1 MESQSPRGAATAD
14 DFAFARNVYVETMR
28 WIVERLF
35 GWDQVKI
42 NPARH
47 FYKKQLAI
55 EVARLTEPPR
65 FISRANLLHWPPPD
79 PASRG
84 LERRFLP
91 MGVGVAQRWALHGAK
106 RCHTKHAWQR

>member
-1 MESQSPRGAATAD
+1 MESQSPRGVATAH

-42 NPARH
+42 NPVRH

-55 EVARLTEPPR
+55 EVARTTEPPR

-79 PASRG
+79 SG
-84 LERRFLP
+84 LKRTGTEIFANGPRRSTK
-91 MGVGVAQRWALHGAK
+91 VGI
-106 RCHTKHAWQR
+106 AWSEAVPH